1 MANKAVEN
9 LEAIKQVC
17 NVPGVKEVDLDW
29 VAKLSDEE
37 RGAGRV
43 GYVIY
48 FDHDDRQLYEDLRKK
63 ISDYLATQNLEIDG
77 SLYGIE
83 NRKAHK
89 ESIEEFQKQ
98 FPRPVDPQ
106 SDYYAWMRNSYYS
119 RTKGPAFRALQ
130 KYQAEMVT
138 WIAEYNKAKADG
150 RIEPDKLPGFT
161 FGLGRLGES
170 GEIAA
175 FYNSLNYKGD

>member
-9 LEAIKQVC
+9 LEAIKQIC

-43 GYVIY
+43 GYVVY
-48 FDHDDRQLYEDLRKK
+48 FDHDDRQLYKDLLKK
-63 ISDYLATQNLEIDG
+63 INEYLATKNLEISGD
-77 SLYGIE
+77 LYGID
-83 NRKAHK
+83 NREAHK
-89 ESIEEFQKQ
+89 ASIEEFQKQ

-106 SDYYAWMRNSYYS
+106 SDYYSWMRNSYYS
-119 RTKGPAFRALQ
+119 RTKGPAYRALQ
-130 KYQAEMVT
+130 KYKAEMVP
-138 WIAEYNKAKADG
+138 WIAEYNKAKEDG
-150 RIEPDKLPGFT
+150 RIVPDKLPGFA
-161 FGLGRLGES
+161 FGLGRLGETA
-170 GEIAA
+170 EISS